1 MQQVVGIYNAD
12 GTIGGELAYA
22 FSKLARRGSCELC
35 DVTHGWN
42 PLGKRSWKEAVER
55 CSLDLRFLHR
65 DEALPDQLSAAGQL
79 PAVVIAN
86 DDGWRVIMTSSE
98 FANFKSDP
106 GELIAEIERRVAL
119 HR

>member
-1 MQQVVGIYNAD
+1 MREVVGIYNAD

-42 PLGKRSWKEAVER
+42 PLGKRSWKAAVDQ
-55 CSLDLRFLHR
+55 SDLNFTFIHR
-65 DEALPDQLSAAGQL
+65 DEALPEQLAAAGQL
-79 PAVVIAN
+79 PAVVMSS

-98 FANFKSDP
+98 FRDFKSDP
-106 GELIAEIERRVAL
+106 GALVAETERRAAA
-119 HR
+119 HT